1 MDGCDVIV
9 VGAGPIGLEV
19 AWALKSEGLR
29 VVNIEAGGIAST
41 IGWWAPGTR
50 FFSSPERIAIAGVPL
65 VTAGQEK
72 ATREEYLAYLRGVVL
87 QFGLEVRTFERVV
100 AVERTADGFVVRTM
114 HSTHGVGGPEEAA
127 SEDDRHRG
135 SQASRHQVP
144 THGSPSEQGRA
155 VAPRE
160 HRARRVVMAVGDMQR
175 PRMLGVR
182 GEELAHVSHYFQDPH
197 RYVGRRV
204 LIVGGKNSAVEAAIR
219 CCRVG
224 ARVTVSYRGTE
235 FDERRV
241 KYWLLPELKGLI
253 REGRIGFVPG
263 TTVEEIREEVVALRR
278 ADGGWVE
285 VAADDVLLLTGY
297 VMDGGLLEAAGVEM
311 VGAERRPRFEAGTME
326 TNVPG
331 LYVAGTATAG
341 TQERHR
347 VFIENCHVHAERI
360 AGAVMGR
367 SAKVGERVW
376 GEAES

>member
-1 MDGCDVIV
+1 MDGYDVIV

-19 AWALKSEGLR
+19 AWALRREGLS
-29 VVNIEAGGIAST
+29 VVNIEAGGVGAT

-72 ATREEYLAYLRGVVL
+72 ATREEYLAYLRGVVV
-87 QFGLEVRTFERVV
+87 QFGLEVRTFERAT
-100 AVERTADGFVVRTM
+100 AVERSAEGFVVRTVP
-114 HSTHGVGGPEEAA
+114 SAHGVGGPEEGGSHEERHQG
-127 SEDDRHRG
+127 SE
-135 SQASRHQVP
+135 ASRHQ
-144 THGSPSEQGRA
+144 GGR
-155 VAPRE
+155 E
-160 HRARRVVMAVGDMQR
+160 YRARRVVMAVGDMQR
-175 PRMLGVR
+175 ARMLGVR
-182 GEELAHVSHYFQDPH
+182 GEELGHVSHYFQDPH

-224 ARVTVSYRGTE
+224 AQVMMSYRGAE
-235 FDERRV
+235 LDALRV

-253 REGRIGFVPG
+253 KEGRISFVPE
-263 TTVEEIREEVVALRR
+263 TLVEEIREEVVVLRR

-285 VAADDVLLLTGY
+285 VPADDVLLLTGY
-297 VMDGGLLEAAGVEM
+297 VMDGALLEGAGVEM
-311 VGAERRPRFEAGTME
+311 VGEERRPRFDGGTME

-331 LYVAGTATAG
+331 LFVAGTAVAG
-341 TQERHR
+341 SQERHR

-367 SAKVGERVW
+367 GVRVGEREW